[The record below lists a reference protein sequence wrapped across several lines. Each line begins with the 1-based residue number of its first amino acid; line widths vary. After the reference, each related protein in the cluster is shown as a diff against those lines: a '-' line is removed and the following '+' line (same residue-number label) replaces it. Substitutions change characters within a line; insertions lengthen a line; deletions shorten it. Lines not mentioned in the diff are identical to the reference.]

1 MEWIRGCG
9 WVPMGSVDVEKAKKA
24 AAILSERKYR
34 QHPSTLPFTCKTDG
48 MPYVLAQTNA
58 QIMDQVF

>member
-1 MEWIRGCG
+1 
-9 WVPMGSVDVEKAKKA
+9 MGSVDVEKAKKA